1 MEFKMNLKAAHRIGK
16 VEEYYFSRKLKE
28 IKLRIMNGEDIIN
41 LGIGSPDMDP
51 ALSVLS
57 ATSDSLAMPGNHAYQ
72 SYIGSEELREA
83 MANWYQRF
91 FNVQLDINNQV
102 LPLMG
107 SKEGIMHISM
117 AFLNPDDKVL
127 IPDPGYP
134 TYQAVAKLMH
144 ADIVMYDLLEENN
157 WQPDFEALEQM
168 DLSKVKLMWVNYP
181 NMPTGADATS
191 ELFERLIKF
200 GIKHHILIVND
211 NPYSFILNE
220 MPKSILQ
227 IDGAF
232 NTAIEL
238 NSLSKSFNMAGWRI
252 GMVVGSE
259 KILKHVLNVKSN
271 MDSGMFLPIQAG
283 AIAALN
289 LGKDWF
295 DELNEIYQKRR
306 LWAYKI
312 LDCIN
317 CSYDNEGVGMFVW
330 AKTNGGNAEQ
340 LSEELLNKAGI
351 FITPGSVF
359 GTNGD
364 EYLRISLCTP
374 EEILIRSLEKLKKA
388 GYGC

>member
-1 MEFKMNLKAAHRIGK
+1 MNLKAAHRIGK

-28 IKLRIMNGEDIIN
+28 IKLRVKNGEDIIN

-51 ALSVLS
+51 ALSVLN
-57 ATSDSLAMPGNHAYQ
+57 ATSKSLAMPGNHAYQ
-72 SYIGSEELREA
+72 SYIGSEELRTA
-83 MANWYQRF
+83 IANWYHRF
-91 FNVQLDINNQV
+91 FDVELDINNQV

-117 AFLNPDDKVL
+117 AFLNPNDKVL

-134 TYQAVAKLMH
+134 TYAAVAKMMH
-144 ADIVMYDLLEENN
+144 ADIVMYDLLAENN

-181 NMPTGADATS
+181 NMPTGADATT
-191 ELFERLIKF
+191 ELFERLVKF
-200 GIKHHILIVND
+200 GKDHHILIVND
-211 NPYSFILNE
+211 NPYSFILNNN
-220 MPKSILQ
+220 PKSIMQ

-232 NTAIEL
+232 DTAIEL

-252 GMVVGSE
+252 GMVIGSE

-283 AIAALN
+283 AIEALS
-289 LGKDWF
+289 LGEDWF
-295 DELNEIYQKRR
+295 DELNEIYRKRR
-306 LWAYKI
+306 QWALKI
-312 LDCIN
+312 LDCID
-317 CSYDNEGVGMFVW
+317 CSYDKEGVGMFVW
-330 AKTNGGNAEQ
+330 AKTKDGNAEQ

-359 GTNGD
+359 GSNGD

-374 EEILIRSLEKLKKA
+374 ESKLIRSLEKIKNA

>member
-1 MEFKMNLKAAHRIGK
+1 MNLKAAHRISK

-28 IKLRIMNGEDIIN
+28 IKLRIKNGEDIIN

-51 ALSVLS
+51 ALSVLN
-57 ATSDSLAMPGNHAYQ
+57 ATSESLAKSGNHAYQ
-72 SYIGSEELREA
+72 SYIGSEALREA
-83 MANWYQRF
+83 MANWYHRF
-91 FNVQLDINNQV
+91 FNVELDINQQV

-134 TYQAVAKLMH
+134 TYQAVAKMMH
-144 ADIVMYDLLEENN
+144 ADIVLYDLLEENH

-181 NMPTGADATS
+181 NMPTGADATT
-191 ELFERLIKF
+191 ELFERLVKF
-200 GIKHHILIVND
+200 GKKHHILIVND

-220 MPKSILQ
+220 KPKSILQ

-232 NTAIEL
+232 STAIEL

-259 KILKHVLNVKSN
+259 KILKHILNVKSN

-283 AIAALN
+283 AIEALN
-289 LGKDWF
+289 LGDDWF
-295 DELNEIYQKRR
+295 YELNKIYRKRR
-306 LWAYKI
+306 QWAYKI
-312 LDCIN
+312 MDCID
-317 CSYDNEGVGMFVW
+317 CTYDKDGVGIFVW
-330 AKTNGGNAEQ
+330 AKTKMGDAEQ
-340 LSEELLNKAGI
+340 LSEELLNNAGI

-359 GTNGD
+359 GSNGD

-374 EEILIRSLEKLKKA
+374 EKKLIRSLEKIKNA

>member
-1 MEFKMNLKAAHRIGK
+1 MNLKAAHRIGK

-28 IKLRIMNGEDIIN
+28 IKLRVKNGEDIIN

-51 ALSVLS
+51 ALSVLN
-57 ATSDSLAMPGNHAYQ
+57 ATSKSLAMPGNHAYQ
-72 SYIGSEELREA
+72 SYIGSEELRTA
-83 MANWYQRF
+83 IANWYHRF
-91 FNVQLDINNQV
+91 FNVELDINNQV

-134 TYQAVAKLMH
+134 TYAAVAKMMH

-181 NMPTGADATS
+181 NMPTGADATTK
-191 ELFERLIKF
+191 LFERLVKF
-200 GIKHHILIVND
+200 GKDHHILIVND
-211 NPYSFILNE
+211 NPYSFILNDN
-220 MPKSILQ
+220 PKSIMQ

-232 NTAIEL
+232 STAIEL

-283 AIAALN
+283 AIEALS
-289 LGKDWF
+289 LDEKWF
-295 DELNEIYQKRR
+295 DQLNDIYRKRR
-306 LWAYKI
+306 HCAYKI
-312 LDCIN
+312 LDCID
-317 CSYDNEGVGMFVW
+317 CSYDKEGVGMFVW
-330 AKTNGGNAEQ
+330 AKTKIGNAEQ

-351 FITPGSVF
+351 FITPGIVF
-359 GTNGD
+359 GSNGN

-374 EEILIRSLEKLKKA
+374 ESKLIRSLEKIKNA

>member
-1 MEFKMNLKAAHRIGK
+1 MNLKAANRIGK

-28 IKLRIMNGEDIIN
+28 IKLRVKNGEDIIN

-51 ALSVLS
+51 ALSVLN
-57 ATSDSLAMPGNHAYQ
+57 ATAESLAMAGNHAYQ

-83 MANWYQRF
+83 MANWYHRF
-91 FNVQLDINNQV
+91 FNVKLNIDHQV

-134 TYQAVAKLMH
+134 TYAAVAKMMH

-157 WQPDFEALEQM
+157 WQPDFDALEQM

-181 NMPTGADATS
+181 NMPTGADATTA
-191 ELFERLIKF
+191 LFERLVKF
-200 GIKHHILIVND
+200 GKGHHILIVND
-211 NPYSFILNE
+211 NPYSFILNDN
-220 MPKSILQ
+220 PKSILQ
-227 IDGAF
+227 VDGAF
-232 NTAIEL
+232 STTIEL

-259 KILKHVLNVKSN
+259 KILKHILNVKSN

-283 AIAALN
+283 AIEALS

-295 DELNEIYQKRR
+295 DKLNDTYRNRR
-306 LWAYKI
+306 QWAYKI
-312 LDCIN
+312 LDCID
-317 CSYDNEGVGMFVW
+317 CSYDTKGVGMFVW
-330 AKTNGGNAEQ
+330 AKTKTGNAEQ
-340 LSEELLNKAGI
+340 LSEELLDKAGI

-359 GTNGD
+359 GYNGE

-374 EEILIRSLEKLKKA
+374 EEKLIRSLEKLINA